1 MRKMSKLLYKQ
12 QCVVHG
18 SRNPYKSEREAIYV
32 VCFKRNVFYHRDVML
47 GPAHLRF
54 FKVGKK
60 AFLEEFWINGE
71 RVLTEHKR
79 KDD

>member
-1 MRKMSKLLYKQ
+1 MRKMSKPLYKQ
-12 QCVVHG
+12 QCVVRG
-18 SRNPYKSEREAIYV
+18 CSNPYKNEMTAVYS
-32 VCFKRNVFYHRDVML
+32 VCFKRNMFYHRDVML

-71 RVLTEHKR
+71 HVLTEHKR